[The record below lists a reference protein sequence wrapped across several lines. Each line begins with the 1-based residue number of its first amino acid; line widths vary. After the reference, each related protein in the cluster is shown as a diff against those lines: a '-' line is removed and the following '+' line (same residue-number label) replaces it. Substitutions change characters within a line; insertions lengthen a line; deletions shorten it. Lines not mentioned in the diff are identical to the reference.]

1 MKKEQRVMAWTAL
14 QYYKEMAEKNKK
26 EATTD
31 KWKSYWE
38 DQYAKAEDAQEA
50 VLKRR

>member
-14 QYYKEMAEKNKK
+14 QYYIEMAEKNRDETKDEFLK
-26 EATTD
+26 I
-31 KWKSYWE
+31 YWE
-38 DQYAKAEDAQEA
+38 NQRLKAAEAQEA